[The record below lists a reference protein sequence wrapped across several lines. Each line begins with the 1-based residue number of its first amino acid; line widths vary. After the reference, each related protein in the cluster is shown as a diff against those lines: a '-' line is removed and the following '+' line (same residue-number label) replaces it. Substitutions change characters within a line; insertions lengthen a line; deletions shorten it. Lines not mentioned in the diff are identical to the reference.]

1 MIVESLNQF
10 LGDNLNYGMITLFMA
25 IESSFLPLPSEIVV
39 PPAGYMAAST
49 GEMNIFLV
57 ILFSTLGCVIGAL
70 ANYGL
75 ARWLGR
81 PIVYKFANSR
91 FGHFCMLNEQ
101 KVYKSESF
109 FQHHGSISTFIGR
122 LMPAVRHLISIP
134 AGLAK
139 MKLSNFIL
147 FTALGSLIWN
157 SILAVAGYYFASV
170 IPLDQLDNHIKTYS
184 TRIGYGF
191 LILGVLLIAYWIY
204 KGTRKN

>member
-1 MIVESLNQF
+1 MQTMAFIQWCIAH
-10 LGDNLNYGMITLFMA
+10 LNYWTITLLMA
-25 IESSFLPLPSEIVV
+25 IESSFIPLPSEIVV

-70 ANYGL
+70 VNYGL
-75 ARWLGR
+75 AYWLGR
-81 PIVYKFANSR
+81 PIIYKFANSR
-91 FGHFCMLNEQ
+91 LGHLFMLNEQ
-101 KVYKSESF
+101 KIYKSESF

-134 AGLAK
+134 AGLAR
-139 MKLSNFIL
+139 MKLSNFVL

-170 IPLDQLDNHIKTYS
+170 IPLDQLHEHIKVYS
-184 TRIGYGF
+184 TKVGYGF
-191 LILGVLLIAYWIY
+191 LVIGVLLVAYWVY
-204 KGTRKN
+204 KGMRKK

>member
-1 MIVESLNQF
+1 MAFIQWCIAH
-10 LGDNLNYGMITLFMA
+10 LNYWTITLLMA
-25 IESSFLPLPSEIVV
+25 IESSFIPLPSEIVV

-70 ANYGL
+70 VNYGL
-75 ARWLGR
+75 AYWLGR

-91 FGHFCMLNEQ
+91 LGHLFMLNEQ
-101 KVYKSESF
+101 KIYKSESF

-134 AGLAK
+134 AGLAR
-139 MKLSNFIL
+139 MKLSNFII

-170 IPLDQLDNHIKTYS
+170 IPLDQLHEHIKVYS
-184 TRIGYGF
+184 TKAGYVFLVIG
-191 LILGVLLIAYWIY
+191 LLLVAYWIY
-204 KGTRKN
+204 RGMRKK

>member
-1 MIVESLNQF
+1 MQTFAFIQWCIAH
-10 LGDNLNYGMITLFMA
+10 LNYWTITLLMA
-25 IESSFLPLPSEIVV
+25 IESSFIPLPSEIVV

-170 IPLDQLDNHIKTYS
+170 IPLNQLDNHIKTYS

>member
-1 MIVESLNQF
+1 MQTLAFIQWCIAH
-10 LGDNLNYGMITLFMA
+10 LNYWTITLLMA
-25 IESSFLPLPSEIVV
+25 IESSFIPLPSEIVV

-70 ANYGL
+70 A
-75 ARWLGR
+75 
-81 PIVYKFANSR
+81 IYKFANSR

-170 IPLDQLDNHIKTYS
+170 IPLDQLDNHIKVYS

-191 LILGVLLIAYWIY
+191 LVIGVLLVAYWLY
-204 KGTRKN
+204 KGLKKN

>member
-1 MIVESLNQF
+1 MQTFAFIQWCIAH
-10 LGDNLNYGMITLFMA
+10 LNYWTITLLMA
-25 IESSFLPLPSEIVV
+25 VESSFIPLPSEIVV

-49 GEMNIFLV
+49 GDMNIFLV

-70 ANYGL
+70 VNYGL
-75 ARWLGR
+75 AYWLGR
-81 PIVYKFANSR
+81 PIIYKFANSR
-91 FGHFCMLNEQ
+91 LGHLCMLNEQ

-134 AGLAK
+134 AGLSK

-157 SILAVAGYYFASV
+157 SILAIAGYYFASV
-170 IPLDQLDNHIKTYS
+170 IPIDQLDTHIKTYS

-191 LILGVLLIAYWIY
+191 LVIGVLLIVYWIY

>member
-1 MIVESLNQF
+1 MQTFAFIQWCIAH
-10 LGDNLNYGMITLFMA
+10 LNYWTITLLMA
-25 IESSFLPLPSEIVV
+25 IESSFIPLPSEIVV

>member
-1 MIVESLNQF
+1 MQTMAFIQWCIAH
-10 LGDNLNYGMITLFMA
+10 LNYWTITLLMA
-25 IESSFLPLPSEIVV
+25 IESSFIPLPSEIVV

-70 ANYGL
+70 VNYGL
-75 ARWLGR
+75 AYWLGR

-91 FGHFCMLNEQ
+91 LGHLFMLNEQ
-101 KVYKSESF
+101 KIYKSESF

-134 AGLAK
+134 AGLAR
-139 MKLSNFIL
+139 MKLSNFII

-170 IPLDQLDNHIKTYS
+170 IPLDQLHEHIKVYS
-184 TRIGYGF
+184 TKAGYVFLVIG
-191 LILGVLLIAYWIY
+191 LLLVAYWIY
-204 KGTRKN
+204 RGMRKK

>member
-1 MIVESLNQF
+1 MAFIQWCIAH
-10 LGDNLNYGMITLFMA
+10 LNYWTITLLMA
-25 IESSFLPLPSEIVV
+25 IESSFIPLPSEIVV

-70 ANYGL
+70 VNYGL
-75 ARWLGR
+75 AYWLGR

-91 FGHFCMLNEQ
+91 LGHLFMLNEQ
-101 KVYKSESF
+101 KIYKSESF

-134 AGLAK
+134 AGLAR
-139 MKLSNFIL
+139 MKLSNFII

-170 IPLDQLDNHIKTYS
+170 IPLDQLHEHIKVYS
-184 TRIGYGF
+184 TKAGYGF
-191 LILGVLLIAYWIY
+191 LVIGLLLVAYWIY
-204 KGTRKN
+204 KGMRKK

>member
-1 MIVESLNQF
+1 MQTMAFIQWCIAH
-10 LGDNLNYGMITLFMA
+10 LNYWTITLLMA
-25 IESSFLPLPSEIVV
+25 IESSFIPLPSEIVV

-70 ANYGL
+70 VNYGL
-75 ARWLGR
+75 AYWLGR

-91 FGHFCMLNEQ
+91 LGHLFMLNEQ
-101 KVYKSESF
+101 KIYKSESF

-134 AGLAK
+134 AGLAR
-139 MKLSNFIL
+139 MKLSNFVL

-170 IPLDQLDNHIKTYS
+170 IPLDQLHEHIKVYS
-184 TRIGYGF
+184 TKVGYGF
-191 LILGVLLIAYWIY
+191 LVIGVLLVAYWVY
-204 KGTRKN
+204 KGMRKK

>member
-1 MIVESLNQF
+1 MQTMAFIQWCIAH
-10 LGDNLNYGMITLFMA
+10 LNYWTITLLMA
-25 IESSFLPLPSEIVV
+25 IESSFIPLPSEIVV

-70 ANYGL
+70 VNYGL
-75 ARWLGR
+75 AYWLGR

-91 FGHFCMLNEQ
+91 LGHLFMLNEQ
-101 KVYKSESF
+101 KIYKSESF

-134 AGLAK
+134 AGLAR
-139 MKLSNFIL
+139 MKLSNFVL

-170 IPLDQLDNHIKTYS
+170 IPLDQLHEHIKVYS
-184 TRIGYGF
+184 TKAGYVFLVIG
-191 LILGVLLIAYWIY
+191 LLLVAYWIY
-204 KGTRKN
+204 RGMRKK

>member
-1 MIVESLNQF
+1 MQTMVFIQWCIAH
-10 LGDNLNYGMITLFMA
+10 LNYWTITLLMA
-25 IESSFLPLPSEIVV
+25 IESSFIPLPSEIVV

-75 ARWLGR
+75 AYWLGR

-91 FGHFCMLNEQ
+91 LGHLFMLNEQ
-101 KVYKSESF
+101 KIYKSESF

-134 AGLAK
+134 AGLAR

-170 IPLDQLDNHIKTYS
+170 IPLDQLHEHIKVYS
-184 TRIGYGF
+184 TKVGYGF
-191 LILGVLLIAYWIY
+191 LVIGVLLIVYWIY
-204 KGTRKN
+204 KGMRKK